1 MKDEIYQIELGNG
14 RIGFHA
20 GNHDKVLLDH
30 LNLKVLK
37 GELVALIG
45 KNGTGK
51 TTLLRSMMGLHYLL
65 QGEVKIDQQN
75 LQLLTPGDIARKIGF
90 ASTSLPDN
98 PEMTVEELV
107 RIGRYPY
114 TDFFGLLRQD
124 DHDKIKKAIHVCG
137 IEHLRNNKL
146 SELSDGER
154 QKSMLARVFA
164 QDTDVILLDEP
175 TSFLDIPN
183 KYEIFTLLSSLTE
196 EGKTII
202 FTTHDLNIAGR
213 YADKIWLIR
222 GNSIID
228 GAPEDLF
235 LGQDINEMFTSE
247 KIELDKQS
255 GEVIPRFVFQHSV
268 ILHSCESCEIAE
280 TWTRRALQRKGI
292 AVAGKEN
299 DLKKTLIRVSI
310 SKEKN
315 TFTWNLHY
323 NDKNI
328 FASTIYQFIKQ
339 LENLINHELN

>member
-1 MKDEIYQIELGNG
+1 MKDEISQIELRKG
-14 RIGFHA
+14 RIGFHT
-20 GNHDKVLLDH
+20 GNHDKVLLDD
-30 LNLKVLK
+30 LNLKILK

-45 KNGTGK
+45 KNGSGK
-51 TTLLRSMMGLHYLL
+51 TTLLRSMMALHYLL
-65 QGEVKIDQQN
+65 QGEVKIDQQDIR
-75 LQLLTPGDIARKIGF
+75 LMTPADIARRVGF
-90 ASTSLPDN
+90 VSTSLPDN

-114 TDFFGLLRQD
+114 TDFFGILRQD
-124 DHDKIKKAIHVCG
+124 DHDKIKRAINVCG

-146 SELSDGER
+146 SELSDGEK

-183 KYEIFTLLSSLTE
+183 KYEIFTLLRSLST

-222 GNSIID
+222 GSSIID

-235 LGQDINEMFTSE
+235 LGQDIKEIFTSE
-247 KIELDKQS
+247 KIEMDKQT
-255 GEVIPRFVFQHSV
+255 GEVIPLIYYKYSV
-268 ILHSCESCEIAE
+268 ILHSCETCEIAE

-292 AVAGKEN
+292 AVVEKET
-299 DLKKTLIRVSI
+299 DLKKNLIRVFI

-315 TFTWNLHY
+315 TFTWNLQY
-323 NDKNI
+323 SDTKI
-328 FASTIYQFIKQ
+328 FTSTIYQFIKQ